1 MGDFLLHN
9 FTEFPPPIAF
19 SHFLALIPSSTK
31 TRELEG
37 DRLGKTLLNLWK
49 TPDNLWKSLWNLWGK
64 PAEKIRIAK
73 F

>member
-1 MGDFLLHN
+1 MLQN
-9 FTEFPPPIAF
+9 FTNFPQAIALR
-19 SHFLALIPSSTK
+19 HFLTLIPSSTK
-31 TRELEG
+31 TSELEG
-37 DRLGKTLLNLWK
+37 DRLGKTLPNLWK